1 VHISYALNPH
11 RPAAAAA
18 LAIAIAAAA
27 APAERAPSPADEPL
41 VAFCQDLGAAAAAPS
56 LAWQNTHESGT
67 SAADWLFSAYG
78 TGTLNAVDGFGDL
91 FTYSTDSAETLA
103 TGELYSRSTAQHA
116 LALAIWS
123 LENDPALLDADR
135 IADGSI
141 TAGRGVIEL
150 AVLLRDSAL
159 IATGVNP
166 SPPRSGT
173 VTYSGNGSTTG
184 MTHTPTGEII
194 AIPLPHAAGLSLAG
208 LSAGTLRRR
217 R

>member
-1 VHISYALNPH
+1 MHIPYALNLH

-18 LAIAIAAAA
+18 CAIAITAAA
-27 APAERAPSPADEPL
+27 APAEGAPFPADERL
-41 VAFCQDLGAAAAAPS
+41 VAFCQDLGAAAATPS
-56 LAWQNTHESGT
+56 LLWQSSHETGT
-67 SAADWLFSAYG
+67 SAADWLLNAYD
-78 TGTLNAVDGFGDL
+78 TGGLNAVDGFGDL

-141 TAGRGVIEL
+141 AAGRGVVQL

-159 IATGVNP
+159 TATGVTPN
-166 SPPRSGT
+166 PPRSGT
-173 VTYSGNGSTTG
+173 VTFSGNGSTTG

-208 LSAGTLRRR
+208 LSAGMLRRR